1 MHFNNFRFFIMKNNN
16 SFFRSVTLN
25 QLKYVL
31 TSLLVLVVLYG
42 CESDDTLDDRAPT
55 LKIDGVVKDE
65 IKETSLTNDGV
76 FLNMIIA
83 DNVGLKKYNVDI
95 DSASVNVFS
104 KEFSNLQYKLEH
116 KKVELDMLAINY
128 LYDVQITVED
138 INSNVTS
145 FQFQIRINNFQK
157 YEYLGLV
164 GDATT
169 AGWNPDAS
177 AAFTPDPDDPALF
190 TYEGPFSA
198 TGEGAFKIAT
208 KLGGWCDGDWLFA
221 PQANQS
227 IAQKTSFVINDCG
240 GPDNKW
246 QVTGETA
253 GTYLVTV
260 DLREKTIDFEKKN

>member
-1 MHFNNFRFFIMKNNN
+1 MKNND
-16 SFFRSVTLN
+16 SFFRSAPHN
-25 QLKYVL
+25 QLNYVFTL
-31 TSLLVLVVLYG
+31 LLVLVVLVG

-55 LKIDGVVKDE
+55 ITVDGVVPDE
-65 IKETSLTNDGV
+65 IKETSLTSEGV

-83 DNVGLKKYNVDI
+83 DNEGLMKYKVDI
-95 DSASVNVFS
+95 DSASATVFS
-104 KEFSNLQYKLEH
+104 KESASLQYKLEH
-116 KKVELDMLAINY
+116 KKIELDMLAINY
-128 LYDVQITVED
+128 LYDVKITVED
-138 INSNVTS
+138 INSNVTN

-177 AAFTPDPDDPALF
+177 AAMTKDPDDPALF

-198 TGEGAFKIAT
+198 SGEGAFKIAT

-221 PQANQS
+221 PQPNQS
-227 IAQKTSFVINDCG
+227 IAQKTGFVINDCG

-246 QVTGETA
+246 QVTDETA
-253 GTYLVTV
+253 GNYLVTV
-260 DLREKTIDFEKKN
+260 DLRAKTINFEKKD